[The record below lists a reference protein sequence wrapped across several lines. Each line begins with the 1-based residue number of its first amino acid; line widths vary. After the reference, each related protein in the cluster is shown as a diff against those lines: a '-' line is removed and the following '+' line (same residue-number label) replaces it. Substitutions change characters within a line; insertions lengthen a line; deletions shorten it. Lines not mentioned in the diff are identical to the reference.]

1 MPQAIIQKQLNILH
15 DTLEELKGLLAWEEL
30 KQSEARPGEPPG
42 FVLGDT
48 LQDDIKNQYSR
59 FLAIRLRLHGI
70 LNNLE
75 HDSLSDADTIAVKQK
90 LILIKMEREFQSLN
104 LFERFIKF

>member
-1 MPQAIIQKQLNILH
+1 MANSIIQKQLNILQ

-30 KQSEARPGEPPG
+30 KRSEARPGEPPG
-42 FVLGDT
+42 FILGDT

-59 FLAIRLRLHGI
+59 FLAVRLNVHGI
-70 LNNLE
+70 LNSPE
-75 HDSLSDADTIAVKQK
+75 HVSLSEGDTAAVKQK
-90 LILIKMEREFQSLN
+90 LVKMEREFQSLN